1 MKVLSF
7 LLTATIA
14 AAALPVSEIKRE
26 APVDFARE
34 IYPTLKRN
42 CLACHNSTKAKA
54 ALNLETPE
62 LILKG
67 GENGPAAV
75 AGQGAGS
82 LLLKFAS
89 HKDDE
94 VMPPPDNKVNA
105 VNLTADELGLLK
117 LWIDQGL
124 KGSGPATALPVT
136 WRGAS
141 SRVQPVTAV
150 ALSPGG
156 GIAAAARGN
165 QVTLLDVATGTPL
178 GSLSDPE
185 LAKLELY
192 KDKPA
197 ADRDAVMALAFGGD
211 DLLATGGYR
220 TVRLWRCAPVTQRES
235 ATLADAATC
244 LAASGN
250 VAAAGDAA
258 GRVWLWDSSM
268 EKPQAKE
275 LKDHTT
281 PVRAL
286 AISPDALWIVSA
298 AEDRSVRVWSVAD
311 GAVIHRTDSP
321 VPVTALFF
329 LKNGTLLAAVGSDG
343 MLRVYPFPSSVVRA
357 SNPQLS
363 TEQASGLEAR
373 ATIDEKPSGEFRLT
387 DKAPAFCTAVEKA
400 GTTIVWGS
408 GDAVL
413 HVFDAAAGKNLRDVT
428 CEHPLAKQ
436 VPAAER
442 RVHSAQRHADARK
455 ARATAA
461 AEAANKETEG
471 VKTAHE
477 TMEKA
482 RADWQRKHETSRAAA
497 DALRALPEDKARKDA
512 ADKSSKEAVA
522 AERAFTNARTNAELT
537 VRLAGQSQQA
547 RIAADAA
554 LIAAQTALTEVQ
566 ANVEPARKAAAVPF
580 PGVKYAAVCADG
592 RTILLA
598 LDGGRAHWHSL
609 ESGALCD
616 AAELPEAPLI
626 TAAGELFLAARADKK
641 TFLLP
646 QRRAWQLER
655 TIGSPDDATIFVD
668 RITALSFSSDGRL
681 LATGGGVPSRG
692 GEVKVWNSSDGSL
705 ALTLKDPHSD
715 SVNALAFS
723 PDDSLLATAG
733 SDRWARV
740 FRVSDGQR
748 TASFEGHSSHV
759 LSIGWRGDGLALA
772 TGSADKTLRVW
783 DLLEAK
789 QTRSNTSF
797 GKEVSAVAWLGTG
810 DTVASASGDSTVRL
824 NDERLPGAK
833 GFVFCLAADSPGKF
847 LAAGGEDGVLR
858 VWNAADKKLLREQPA
873 P

>member
-1 MKVLSF
+1 MKALSF

-34 IYPTLKRN
+34 IYPVFKRN

-67 GENGPAAV
+67 GESGPAAA
-75 AGQGAGS
+75 AGRGAES

-94 VMPPPDNKVNA
+94 AMPPPDNKVNA

-117 LWIDQGL
+117 LWIDQGM
-124 KGSGPATALPVT
+124 KGSGPATALPVA
-136 WRGAS
+136 WRGTS

-156 GIAAAARGN
+156 SVAAAARGN

-178 GSLSDPE
+178 GSLVDPE
-185 LAKLELY
+185 LAKLDLY

-220 TVRLWRCAPVTQRES
+220 TVRLWRRSPVTQRES

-244 LAASGN
+244 LAASGK

-258 GRVWLWDSSM
+258 GRVWLWDSTA
-268 EKPQAKE
+268 EKPHARE

-298 AEDRSVRVWSVAD
+298 AEDRSVRVWSAAD
-311 GAVIHRTDSP
+311 GSVVHRTESP
-321 VPVTALFF
+321 SPVTALCF
-329 LKNGTLLAAVGSDG
+329 LKDGTLLAAAGNDG
-343 MLRVYPFPSSVVRA
+343 MLRVYPFPGDTPAVVSA
-357 SNPQLS
+357 P
-363 TEQASGLEAR
+363 AA
-373 ATIDEKPSGEFRLT
+373 APKPAGEFRLT

-400 GTTIVWGS
+400 GTSIVWGN

-442 RVHSAQRHADARK
+442 RVQSAQRQVDARK
-455 ARATAA
+455 ARASAA
-461 AEAANKETEG
+461 TEAANKETEG

-477 TMEKA
+477 AMEKA
-482 RADWQRKHETSRAAA
+482 RADWQRKQDTARAAA
-497 DALRALPEDKARKDA
+497 DALRALPEDKARKEA
-512 ADKSSKEAVA
+512 ADKSGKEAVA

-537 VRLAGQSQQA
+537 VRLAGQAQQA
-547 RIAADAA
+547 RVAADAA
-554 LIAAQTALTEVQ
+554 LTAAQTALTEVQ
-566 ANVEPARKAAAVPF
+566 SNLEPAKKAAATPF
-580 PGVKYAAVCADG
+580 PAVKYAAVCADG
-592 RTILLA
+592 HTILLA
-598 LDGGRAHWHSL
+598 LDGGRAQWHSL

-616 AAELPEAPLI
+616 TAELPDPALI
-626 TAAGELFLAARADKK
+626 ASAGEQFLTARADKK
-641 TFLLP
+641 TALLP
-646 QRRAWQLER
+646 QRRACQLER
-655 TIGSPDDATIFVD
+655 TIGTPDDAAIFAD
-668 RITALSFSSDGRL
+668 RITALSFSSDARL

-692 GEVKVWNSSDGSL
+692 GEVKIWNTSDGSL
-705 ALTLKDPHSD
+705 ALALKDPHSD
-715 SVNALAFS
+715 NVNALAFS

-759 LSIGWRGDGLALA
+759 LSIAWRGDGLALA

-783 DLLEAK
+783 DLLESK
-789 QTRSNTSF
+789 QKSSNTTF

-810 DTVASASGDSTVRL
+810 DTVASVSGDSTVRL

-833 GFVFCLAADSPGKF
+833 GFVFCLAADSSGKF